1 MISRK
6 FLLYYY
12 SSFFP
17 RTNSNP
23 AKMPL
28 LFQGEAFSEF
38 IEEYDGVQQQQP
50 NVIDSIRI
58 INQQSELI
66 VENLNE
72 MKNTVKD
79 RRQSIAFLLEQCILL
94 SASLP
99 TAQPK
104 DKALFRRIRRH
115 VEKARRITRGDNL

>member
-1 MISRK
+1 
-6 FLLYYY
+6 
-12 SSFFP
+12 
-17 RTNSNP
+17 
-23 AKMPL
+23 MPL